1 MVIFKT
7 YFVNLMFDCIH
18 GMNRKK
24 KIKVD
29 FRGSGKDGVA
39 ITQPKGLPSSQSLA
53 YSNGSHGQRK
63 R

>member
-1 MVIFKT
+1 
-7 YFVNLMFDCIH
+7 MFDCIH

-39 ITQPKGLPSSQSLA
+39 ITQPKGLPSSQSLE